1 MEQYNVSDLKEG
13 KHVAFE
19 TLFKTWYAP
28 LCNYANGI
36 IRDSGDAEDVV
47 QKVFCKIW
55 DSRTTIEIHT
65 SVKSYL
71 YRMVHNDCINRIKQ
85 ARVRAEHDV
94 YYMNSSSTST
104 DDAESG
110 VLCSELEQQILALID
125 TLPPKCK
132 EVFRMSRM
140 QHLSYTEISEKLDI
154 SVNTVENHIVKA
166 LRLLRDQLRDY
177 LPVYM
182 LLFFIFKSK

>member
-1 MEQYNVSDLKEG
+1 
-13 KHVAFE
+13 
-19 TLFKTWYAP
+19 
-28 LCNYANGI
+28 
-36 IRDSGDAEDVV
+36 
-47 QKVFCKIW
+47 
-55 DSRTTIEIHT
+55 
-65 SVKSYL
+65 
-71 YRMVHNDCINRIKQ
+71 MVHNDCINRIKQ